1 MINKVLLAIPF
12 LQITEG
18 TIKSIGVCVC
28 GRGGGVG
35 GVNVRRVLE
44 D

>member
-18 TIKSIGVCVC
+18 TIKSIGVCVWQ
-28 GRGGGVG
+28 GGVG
-35 GVNVRRVLE
+35 WGGGGGG
-44 D
+44 